1 MKNNLS
7 KVKSPLK
14 TILIFLITFFFIQLC
29 GIYIM
34 GGFEHQTIQS
44 KLVSVLIG
52 IVFGLA
58 MVGFFN
64 EDEQ

>member
-7 KVKSPLK
+7 KVESPLK
-14 TILIFLITFFFIQLC
+14 TISIFLITFLFIQIC

-44 KLVSVLIG
+44 KLVSVFIG
-52 IVFGLA
+52 IVCGLA
-58 MVGFFN
+58 MVGFFKL
-64 EDEQ
+64 DEQ

>member
-7 KVKSPLK
+7 KVESPLK
-14 TILIFLITFFFIQLC
+14 TISIFLITFLFIQLC

-44 KLVSVLIG
+44 KLVSVFIG
-52 IVFGLA
+52 IVCGLA
-58 MVGFFN
+58 MVGFFKL
-64 EDEQ
+64 DEQ